1 EYDKEALKEAPKN
14 IKLITRTRIK
24 RGKILT
30 NRQFKTLSD
39 IKKGDLINAVL
50 KDGALNIEVLVT
62 ALEDGNVGDIIQ
74 VRNENN
80 QVFKANVISKNR
92 VLIR

>member
-1 EYDKEALKEAPKN
+1 M
-14 IKLITRTRIK
+14 
-24 RGKILT
+24 
-30 NRQFKTLSD
+30 
-39 IKKGDLINAVL
+39 INAVL